1 MSKRR
6 NLVAEVMSE
15 LCLYGGLVAT
25 RMEVYEDLRSLRG
38 ENGEKLDYLGLDRL
52 TWTPEAIT
60 EEEAD
65 FLRSAGLTLKAIRE
79 QEAVGA
85 AQP

>member
-15 LCLYGGLVAT
+15 PCLYGGLAAT

-38 ENGEKLDYLGLDRL
+38 ENGEKLDYLALDRL
-52 TWTPEAIT
+52 TWMPAAIT
-60 EEEAD
+60 AEEAD
-65 FLRSAGLTLKAIRE
+65 FLRSCGLTLKAIRE
-79 QEAVGA
+79 QEAVA
-85 AQP
+85 AHV